1 MTETKKSADA
11 KRRRDPVDV
20 RIGRRLR
27 RFRLALELTQADV
40 GGALGRTH
48 QSVAKME
55 RGSVRIAA
63 SDVHRLSLF
72 LGVPVGAFYEQASG
86 RGASSEK

>member
-1 MTETKKSADA
+1 MTEKKMKAET
-11 KRRRDPVDV
+11 RRRDPVDV

-27 RFRLALELTQADV
+27 RFRLARELTQADI
-40 GGALGRTH
+40 GGVLGRTH

-63 SDVHRLSLF
+63 SDVHRLSVL
-72 LGVPVGAFYEQASG
+72 LGVPVGAFYEPTSG
-86 RGASSEK
+86 RKALSEK